1 MTRCPGGAQPRA
13 PCGACRVT
21 GGARCPA
28 HAQRGRQTGGTGSRR
43 CRPLSSPQRR
53 GAAALLLPAQR
64 YWDGERRTHGVPVTG
79 EGGLRSGVLRTGSTL
94 ALGGLPETDIPGT
107 LRPHPAR

>member
-1 MTRCPGGAQPRA
+1 MTRCPGGAQPRGTV
-13 PCGACRVT
+13 PGLP
-21 GGARCPA
+21 CPA
-28 HAQRGRQTGGTGSRR
+28 HAQQSRRRGAGSRR
-43 CRPLSSPQRR
+43 CRSLSSPQLR

-64 YWDGERRTHGVPVTG
+64 YGDGGPRTHGVPVTG